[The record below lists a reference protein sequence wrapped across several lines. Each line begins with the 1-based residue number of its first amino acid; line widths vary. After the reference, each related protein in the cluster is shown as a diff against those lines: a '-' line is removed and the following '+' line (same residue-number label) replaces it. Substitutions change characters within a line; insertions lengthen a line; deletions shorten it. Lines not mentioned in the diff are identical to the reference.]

1 MDGNVEVVYIPDKFK
16 LCRRA
21 EPIDS
26 FGNGG
31 LGMTGSVSHS
41 EVGPQFTSREV
52 IGTIWPKAEVAS
64 LPAERLSEMSE
75 GELVEVIR
83 SVHQPHRGSDLRGPL
98 AGLSREPLVQLARQ
112 ARRYC
117 RTQGY

>member
-1 MDGNVEVVYIPDKFK
+1 
-16 LCRRA
+16 
-21 EPIDS
+21 
-26 FGNGG
+26 
-31 LGMTGSVSHS
+31 MTESVS
-41 EVGPQFTSREV
+41 ECEAGPQFTSREV

-64 LPAERLSEMSE
+64 LSTERLAEMSE

-83 SVHQPHRGSDLRGPL
+83 SVHQPHRRSDLRGPL
-98 AGLSREPLVQLARQ
+98 AGLSREPLVRLAHQ